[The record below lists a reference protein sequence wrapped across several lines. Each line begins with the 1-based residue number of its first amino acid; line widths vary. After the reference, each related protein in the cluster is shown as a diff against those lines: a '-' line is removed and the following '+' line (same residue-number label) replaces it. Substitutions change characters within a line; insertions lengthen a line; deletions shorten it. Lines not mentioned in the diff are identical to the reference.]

1 MSPYVLAVIRAQIVP
16 CSETT
21 LTGESRFHISP
32 PRGIWTW
39 VLCDRKQTGSPLDQ
53 WDMVRMKWDCR
64 VSTPHKKIQTISV
77 IFYSRRDNMSSWNG
91 AQKPVLGRV
100 WPIARYKSRWPL
112 KSNRRFDD
120 VLWSLSMKKK
130 YCLVERGDGSYDSTS
145 LFLYIRQLL

>member
-1 MSPYVLAVIRAQIVP
+1 MSPYVLAVIRAQKDSQKIVP

-39 VLCDRKQTGSPLDQ
+39 VPCDRKQTGSPLDQ

-100 WPIARYKSRWPL
+100 WPIASLTPEVQQEIWWCALVSFYEEEILPCLFRSR
-112 KSNRRFDD
+112 S
-120 VLWSLSMKKK
+120 
-130 YCLVERGDGSYDSTS
+130 SYIPWVPQ
-145 LFLYIRQLL
+145 LY